1 MKVFYGAG
9 HGKYTPGKRS
19 PDGEPEWSFNNEVAV
34 AFAKQ
39 MKKYKSVTLYR
50 TDDPTG
56 KTDVPLN
63 ERTNKANRANADF
76 YISFHHNA
84 YKNHWGNWTGVETYY
99 YKTSTKGRELARII
113 QSSLVK
119 AYNLKDRGIK
129 TANLHITRETTMPA
143 ILVEGGFM
151 DSTIDIKQLRN
162 KKTLHKAGTLIAE
175 AVADYFHLSMKNTP
189 SKKRGTSEKPTSKTE
204 KLVVD
209 GYLGP
214 KTIKALQR
222 YFGTPV
228 DGYLSKPS
236 TVIKALQRFLGT
248 PVDGY
253 ISEPY
258 SNMIAALQRRYNTPV
273 DGKISKPSPVIK
285 ALQKHLNDGKL

>member
-1 MKVFYGAG
+1 MKIYYGAG
-9 HGKYTPGKRS
+9 HGKNTPGKRS
-19 PDGEPEWSFNNEVAV
+19 PDGEPEWNFNNEVAL

-39 MKKYKSVTLYR
+39 MKKYQGVTVHR

-56 KTDVPLN
+56 KTDVPLT

-84 YKNHWGNWTGVETYY
+84 YKNHWGDWTGVETYY
-99 YKTSTKGRELARII
+99 YKTSTQGRQLAHVI
-113 QSSLVK
+113 QKALVK

-129 TANLHITRETTMPA
+129 TNNLHITRETKMPA
-143 ILVEGGFM
+143 VLVEGGFM
-151 DSTIDIKQLRN
+151 DSIIDIKKLRN
-162 KKTLHKAGTLIAE
+162 KNVLQNAGKQIAKAIANHFQLTK
-175 AVADYFHLSMKNTP
+175 AKNP
-189 SKKRGTSEKPTSKTE
+189 PAKSQAGSTSKT
-204 KLVVD
+204 LTVD

-214 KTIKALQR
+214 ETIKALQR
-222 YFGTPV
+222 YFKTPV

-236 TVIKALQRFLGT
+236 VVIKSLQRFLGT

-258 SNMIAALQRRYNTPV
+258 SNMVAALQRRYNTPV
-273 DGKISKPSPVIK
+273 DGKISRPSIVIK
-285 ALQKHLNDGKL
+285 ELQKRLNKGKL

>member
-1 MKVFYGAG
+1 MKIYYGAG
-9 HGKYTPGKRS
+9 HGKNTPGKRS
-19 PDGEPEWSFNNEVAV
+19 PDGEAEWNFNNEVAI

-39 MKKYKSVTLYR
+39 MKKYKGVTLHR

-56 KTDVPLN
+56 KIDVSLS

-99 YKTSTKGRELARII
+99 YKTSTKGREIARVV
-113 QSSLVK
+113 QSALVK
-119 AYNLKDRGIK
+119 AYNLKDQGIK
-129 TANLHITRETTMPA
+129 TANLHITRETKMPA

-151 DSTIDIKQLRN
+151 DSKIDIKQLRN
-162 KKTLHKAGTLIAE
+162 KKTLQKAGKMIAE
-175 AVADYFHLSMKNTP
+175 AVAAYFHLSTQKAP
-189 SKKRGTSEKPTSKTE
+189 SQTTAPTKSHT
-204 KLVVD
+204 LVVD

-214 KTIKALQR
+214 ETIKALQR
-222 YFGTPV
+222 YFKTPV
-228 DGYLSKPS
+228 DGYFSKPS

-258 SNMIAALQRRYNTPV
+258 SNMVAALQRRYNTPV

-285 ALQKHLNDGKL
+285 ELQKRLNEGKL